1 MRKIVTSLC
10 LCLLLA
16 LGACSNSE
24 PNSKVVGTEPNSKV
38 VGTYELS
45 SANMIGTEMPI
56 DELIPFLEQKI
67 PSTNF
72 DCLRETSLELKTD
85 YTFETVSD
93 CYFQFE
99 TPLTIGNG
107 TYQMNEKS
115 ITFTETESETIIEG
129 TIADDYNSFTI
140 EMTEQFG
147 DTPRIVVL
155 TLTKK

>member
-24 PNSKVVGTEPNSKV
+24 PNSKVVGT
-38 VGTYELS
+38 YELS
-45 SANMIGTEMPI
+45 STNMYGIEMSI
-56 DELIPFLEQKI
+56 DQLIVTLEQMI
-67 PSTNF
+67 PNTNF
-72 DCLRETSLELKTD
+72 DCIREISLELKTD

-107 TYQMNEKS
+107 TYQMNEK
-115 ITFTETESETIIEG
+115 
-129 TIADDYNSFTI
+129 A
-140 EMTEQFG
+140 
-147 DTPRIVVL
+147 
-155 TLTKK
+155 

>member
-1 MRKIVTSLC
+1 MKKIVTSLC

-24 PNSKVVGTEPNSKV
+24 PNSKVVGT
-38 VGTYELS
+38 YELS

-56 DELIPFLEQKI
+56 IPFLELMI
-67 PSTNF
+67 PDTNF
-72 DCLRETSLELKTD
+72 DCIREISLELKTD

-93 CYFQFE
+93 CYFPFE

-140 EMTEQFG
+140 KMTEQFG
-147 DTPRIVVL
+147 DTPMIVVL

>member
-24 PNSKVVGTEPNSKV
+24 PNSKVVGT
-38 VGTYELS
+38 YELS
-45 SANMIGTEMPI
+45 SVKMNGTEMPI
-56 DELIPFLEQKI
+56 DLLIFTLEQMI
-67 PSTNF
+67 PNTNF
-72 DCLRETSLELKTD
+72 DCIREISLELKTD

-93 CYFQFE
+93 CYFPFE

-115 ITFTETESETIIEG
+115 ITFTEPEKETIIEG

-140 EMTEQFG
+140 KMAEQFE
-147 DTPRIVVL
+147 DTPMIVVL

>member
-1 MRKIVTSLC
+1 MKKIVTSLC

-16 LGACSNSE
+16 LAACSNS
-24 PNSKVVGTEPNSKV
+24 EPNSKV

-56 DELIPFLEQKI
+56 IPFLELMI
-67 PSTNF
+67 PDTNF
-72 DCLRETSLELKTD
+72 DCIREISLELKTD

-93 CYFQFE
+93 CYFPFE

-140 EMTEQFG
+140 KMTEQFG
-147 DTPRIVVL
+147 DTPMIVVL

>member
-16 LGACSNSE
+16 LAACSNSE
-24 PNSKVVGTEPNSKV
+24 PNSKVVGT
-38 VGTYELS
+38 YELS
-45 SANMIGTEMPI
+45 SVNMNGTEMSI
-56 DELIPFLEQKI
+56 DLLIPFLEQMI
-67 PSTNF
+67 PNTNF
-72 DCLRETSLELKTD
+72 DCIREISLELKTD

-93 CYFQFE
+93 CYFPFE

-140 EMTEQFG
+140 EMAEQFE
-147 DTPRIVVL
+147 DTPMIVVL

>member
-24 PNSKVVGTEPNSKV
+24 PNSKVVGT
-38 VGTYELS
+38 YELS
-45 SANMIGTEMPI
+45 STNMNGIEMPI
-56 DELIPFLEQKI
+56 DQLIPF
-67 PSTNF
+67 
-72 DCLRETSLELKTD
+72 LELKTD

-140 EMTEQFG
+140 EMTEQFE
-147 DTPRIVVL
+147 DTPMIVVL

>member
-1 MRKIVTSLC
+1 MRKIVISLC

-24 PNSKVVGTEPNSKV
+24 PNSKVVGT
-38 VGTYELS
+38 YELS
-45 SANMIGTEMPI
+45 STNMNGMEMSI
-56 DELIPFLEQKI
+56 DQLIVILGQMI
-67 PSTNF
+67 PNTNF
-72 DCLRETSLELKTD
+72 DCIREISFELKTD

-93 CYFQFE
+93 CYFQSE

-147 DTPRIVVL
+147 DTPMIVVL

>member
-1 MRKIVTSLC
+1 MKKIVTSLC

-16 LGACSNSE
+16 LGACSNS
-24 PNSKVVGTEPNSKV
+24 EPNSKV

-140 EMTEQFG
+140 EMAEQFG
-147 DTPRIVVL
+147 DTPMIVVL

>member
-1 MRKIVTSLC
+1 M
-10 LCLLLA
+10 CLLLA

-24 PNSKVVGTEPNSKV
+24 PNSKVVGT
-38 VGTYELS
+38 YELS
-45 SANMIGTEMPI
+45 SANMNGIEMPI
-56 DELIPFLEQKI
+56 DQLIPFLELMI
-67 PSTNF
+67 PNTNF
-72 DCLRETSLELKTD
+72 DCIREISLELKTD

-93 CYFQFE
+93 CYFPFE

-129 TIADDYNSFTI
+129 TIADDYNSFII
-140 EMTEQFG
+140 EMAEQFG
-147 DTPRIVVL
+147 DTPMIVVL

>member
-16 LGACSNSE
+16 LAACSNSE
-24 PNSKVVGTEPNSKV
+24 PNSKVVGT
-38 VGTYELS
+38 YELS
-45 SANMIGTEMPI
+45 SVNMNGTEMSI
-56 DELIPFLEQKI
+56 DLIITVLEQMI

-93 CYFQFE
+93 CE

-115 ITFTETESETIIEG
+115 INFTETESETIIEG

-147 DTPRIVVL
+147 DTPRTVVL

>member
-24 PNSKVVGTEPNSKV
+24 PNSKVVGT
-38 VGTYELS
+38 YDLS
-45 SANMIGTEMPI
+45 SANMNGIEMPI
-56 DELIPFLEQKI
+56 DQLIPFLELMI
-67 PSTNF
+67 PYTNF
-72 DCLRETSLELKTD
+72 DCIREISLELKTD

-93 CYFQFE
+93 CYFPFE

-147 DTPRIVVL
+147 DKIGRAS
-155 TLTKK
+155 

>member
-1 MRKIVTSLC
+1 MKKIVISLC

-24 PNSKVVGTEPNSKV
+24 PNSKVVGT
-38 VGTYELS
+38 YELS
-45 SANMIGTEMPI
+45 SANVNGTEMST
-56 DELIPFLEQKI
+56 DLLIFTLEQMI
-67 PSTNF
+67 PNTNF
-72 DCLRETSLELKTD
+72 DCIREISLELKTD

-93 CYFQFE
+93 CYFPFE

-115 ITFTETESETIIEG
+115 ITFTETENETIIEG

-140 EMTEQFG
+140 EMAEQFE
-147 DTPRIVVL
+147 DTPMIVVL